1 MGNAVGP
8 SQECPATIRRKKPCQ
23 MVKILPTLPQMANK
37 AHFTGAAWVP
47 DKQAQEQAFKASG
60 QTKADT
66 YDIVIQAATL
76 LTSTIEGAY
85 YDHPIKTTSYGAQ
98 AGVDGAKLLEGKGE
112 EALKKLSG
120 KRNPL
125 FDEYAIETGGQS
137 PVTQNYLTSRRW
149 KKLDGSAF
157 QTLGNLLSLAPP
169 TAGVNIPGTIYHG
182 QATGLTAMHMAR
194 IGYIANTYSKAQQV
208 QDWCKLVEAMKA
220 IKLGVRGSQLVGSV
234 VPLASMPTA
243 IAAAVIKTGV
253 KLTTTGACFAAA
265 AQLHWIAYNEQVA
278 VNSIEMLPMGARPA
292 SASGSSSG
300 ASTRS
305 GATAFYSAATH
316 QTTSSS
322 RPSSPPPALQRAAP
336 LTPKLQPKKVGREA
350 GPASAIVWEIF
361 TKRGATRVFGAYDVA
376 ALVREPAGW
385 MALGDKLMLI

>member
-1 MGNAVGP
+1 M
-8 SQECPATIRRKKPCQ
+8 
-23 MVKILPTLPQMANK
+23 
-37 AHFTGAAWVP
+37 
-47 DKQAQEQAFKASG
+47 
-60 QTKADT
+60 
-66 YDIVIQAATL
+66 

-85 YDHPIKTTSYGAQ
+85 YDHPIKTISYGAQ
-98 AGVDGAKLLEGKGE
+98 AGVDSAKLLEGKGG
-112 EALKKLSG
+112 EALMKLSD

-125 FDEYAIETGGQS
+125 FDAYAIETGGRS
-137 PVTQNYLTSRRW
+137 PITQNYLTSCRW
-149 KKLDGSAF
+149 KKLGGSAF

-182 QATGLTAMHMAR
+182 QATGLTVMHMAR
-194 IGYIANTYSKAQQV
+194 IGYIANKYSEARQV

-234 VPLASMPTA
+234 VPLATMPTA

-278 VNSIEMLPMGARPA
+278 VNSIEMQPIGAQPA
-292 SASGSSSG
+292 SGTGASSS

-305 GATAFYSAATH
+305 GATTFRTALTH

-322 RPSSPPPALQRAAP
+322 RSVLPPTR
-336 LTPKLQPKKVGREA
+336 KVQSKRTRRDA

-361 TKRGATRVFGAYDVA
+361 TKRGATRVFGTYDVA
-376 ALVREPAGW
+376 AVVKEPAGW